1 MKVLLTSN
9 ASYDPPRGGSTRSN
23 LVWLDAL
30 AEAGHQCRVVC
41 PWEGARSGSS
51 QLRITSRGAIEILSV
66 PDLSR
71 HTSVLREAIHNF
83 NPDWVLVSSEDLGH
97 VLLRAADEAA
107 GERLVY
113 MGHTPQFFP
122 FGPSSWNPDPTATAI
137 VQRAAGVVAIGKHM
151 AAYIQQHTGRAA
163 EVIHPPIYGS
173 PPYRQLGCFDRGWI
187 LMINPCIVKGIEIFL
202 ALADRFPDFEFAALR
217 GWGTTRADEAAIS
230 RRRNCRLLE
239 NVPDIEEVLS
249 QSRLL
254 LMPSLWY
261 EGFGLIAMEAML
273 RGLPVIASN
282 SGGLMECKEGAGY
295 VVPVK
300 PIEAYDPI
308 CDETH
313 MPKPRPVAQDIGP
326 WEGALRTLLTDRAA
340 WEEEAERSRQ
350 AAQRFVSRLDA
361 KDLERFLL
369 RLQPGPAS
377 KPAPERSAEALPA
390 ALSRLSP
397 QKRALLLKRLG
408 RA

>member
-30 AEAGHQCRVVC
+30 ADTGHPCRVVC
-41 PWEGARSGSS
+41 PWEQAPSGSPP
-51 QLRITSRGAIEILSV
+51 LRTTSRGGIEIVSV
-66 PDLSR
+66 QDLSR
-71 HTSVLREAIHNF
+71 HTSVLRDSIREF

-97 VLLRAADEAA
+97 VLLRAAEEAA
-107 GERLVY
+107 GGRLVY
-113 MGHTPQFFP
+113 LAHTPQFFP
-122 FGPSSWNPDPTATAI
+122 FGPSSWNPDPAATEI
-137 VQRAAGVVAIGKHM
+137 VRRAAGVVAIGQHM
-151 AAYIQQHTGRAA
+151 AAYIRQHAGCPA

-173 PPYRQLGCFDRGWI
+173 PPYRKLGSFDKGWI
-187 LMINPCIVKGIEIFL
+187 LMINPCIVKGVEIFL

-217 GWGTTRADEAAIS
+217 GWGTTRADEAAIT
-230 RRRNCRLLE
+230 RRPNCRLLE
-239 NVPDIEEVLS
+239 NVPDIEDVLS

-273 RGLPVIASN
+273 RGLPVIASD
-282 SGGLMECKEGAGY
+282 SGGLMECKQGTGY
-295 VVPVK
+295 VIPVN
-300 PIEAYDPI
+300 PIQAYDPV

-326 WEGALRTLLTDRAA
+326 WASALRTLLTDRTA

-350 AAQRFVSRLDA
+350 AALRFVSRLDA
-361 KDLERFLL
+361 RDLERFLL
-369 RLQPGPAS
+369 RLQPAEAP
-377 KPAPERSAEALPA
+377 KPPLSRPAEALPA

-408 RA
+408 RV